1 MDFTKE
7 QLHGFY
13 QTMVTCRAFESR
25 VSELFAAGKI
35 PGFVHLS
42 LGQEAIAAGVFA
54 CLEKT
59 DKIGLH
65 HRSHGEM
72 IARGGNINEMM
83 AELFGKATG
92 TCKGK
97 GGSMHLAEMKL
108 GLLGANGILGAGYA
122 IAAGAAFAAKYNGT
136 NDITVCMFGDG
147 QSNRGP
153 IHESL
158 NVSALWKLPIVWIC
172 ENNGFGLSNPVEKH
186 LCTDNV
192 SDRASGYGIPGVTV
206 DGNDVLA
213 VYEAT
218 LEAVNRARRGD
229 GPSLLEFKTWRWHGH
244 FEGDPSIY
252 KNPKDQEE
260 WLKKDP
266 IARFGD
272 MLIKQ
277 GYATQ
282 ADLDNMKA
290 IAEAKID
297 EAVKFAEESPWPDVS
312 ELCTDVYD
320 RAL

>member
-1 MDFTKE
+1 MELTKE
-7 QLHGFY
+7 QLFSFY

-42 LGQEAIAAGVFA
+42 LGQEAIAAGVFP

-59 DKIGLH
+59 DKVGLH

-72 IARGGNINEMM
+72 VARGGDINEMM

-122 IAAGAAFAAKYNGT
+122 IAAGAAFACKYNET
-136 NDITVCMFGDG
+136 NDIVVCMFGDG

-153 IHESL
+153 IHESF
-158 NVSALWKLPIVWIC
+158 NVASLWKLPIVWIC
-172 ENNGFGLSNPVEKH
+172 ENNGFGLSNPVDKH
-186 LCTDNV
+186 LATDNV
-192 SDRASGYGIPGVTV
+192 SDRASAYGMPGVTV

-218 LEAVNRARRGD
+218 KEAVNRARRGD

-244 FEGDPSIY
+244 FEGDPAIY
-252 KNPKDQEE
+252 KDPKAQEE

-266 IARFGD
+266 IARFGK
-272 MLIKQ
+272 MLVDQ

-282 ADLDNMKA
+282 ADLDAMKA
-290 IAEAKID
+290 NGETKID
-297 EAVKFAEESPWPDVS
+297 EAVKFADESPYPDVN
-312 ELCTDVYD
+312 ELVTDVYD
-320 RAL
+320 RLF

>member
-1 MDFTKE
+1 MELTKE
-7 QLHGFY
+7 QLYDFY

-42 LGQEAIAAGVFA
+42 LGQEAIAAGVFP

-72 IARGGNINEMM
+72 VARGGNINEMM
-83 AELFGKATG
+83 AELFGRATG

-97 GGSMHLAEMKL
+97 GGSMHLADMKL

-122 IAAGAAFAAKYNGT
+122 IAAGAAFACKYNET
-136 NDITVCMFGDG
+136 NDIVVCMFGDG

-153 IHESL
+153 IHESF
-158 NVSALWKLPIVWIC
+158 NVASLWKLPIVWIC

-186 LCTDNV
+186 LATDNV
-192 SDRASGYGIPGVTV
+192 SDRASAYGMPGVTV

-218 LEAVNRARRGD
+218 KEAVNRARRGD

-244 FEGDPSIY
+244 FEGDPSVY
-252 KNPKDQEE
+252 KNPEDQEE

-266 IARFGD
+266 IAKFGSL
-272 MLIKQ
+272 LINQK
-277 GYATQ
+277 YALQ
-282 ADLDNMKA
+282 ADLDAMKA
-290 IAEAKID
+290 KAEAKID
-297 EAVKFAEESPWPDVS
+297 EAVKFADESPWPDAS
-312 ELCTDVYD
+312 ELLTDVYD
-320 RAL
+320 RQL